1 MRNKIFQSIARAYP
15 THRIDR
21 SRLLS
26 ALWRALFY
34 LLRPTQ
40 PFAMR
45 TRHYHLMAAPTR
57 DNLTRAIIRRGHWE
71 PLETKVFIGLLK
83 PGAMVVDAGAN
94 FGHYALTA
102 ANVVGSNGQ
111 VIAFEPH
118 PKTYGLLVANAALL
132 STDNLRA
139 IQAGLSDTS
148 GKITLYSDSANP
160 GGHSFFEWN
169 LRRSDGHKETVP
181 VYSLDDFLKKELPGK
196 RLDVLKMDVQGFE
209 MNLLN
214 GAKETITKDK
224 PSVLCEVTPE
234 ALQRAGSS
242 HSELLKFFKDL
253 EYQMTVVDSEAERLV
268 PTSFEALVTALT
280 NTDAE
285 YFDIL
290 FQAKS

>member
-1 MRNKIFQSIARAYP
+1 MRNKIFQSIARTYP

-34 LLRPTQ
+34 LLQPTQ

-45 TRHYHLMAAPTR
+45 TRHYRLMAVPTR

-71 PLETKVFIGLLK
+71 PLETAVFIDLLK

-102 ANVVGSNGQ
+102 ANIVGSDGQ

-118 PKTYGLLVANAALL
+118 PKTFGLLAANAALL

-148 GKITLYSDSANP
+148 GEITLYADAANP

-169 LRRSDGHKETVP
+169 VRRSDGIKETVP
-181 VYSLDDFLKKELPGK
+181 VYSLDAFLQKELPGK

-214 GAKETITKDK
+214 GARETITNHK
-224 PSVLCEVTPE
+224 PSVLCEITPE

-242 HSELLKFFKDL
+242 HSELLKFFNDL
-253 EYQMTVVDSEAERLV
+253 EYRMTLVDSEAQRLV
-268 PTSFEALVTALT
+268 PASFKALVTALT

-285 YFDIL
+285 YFDVL
-290 FQAKS
+290 FQPAS